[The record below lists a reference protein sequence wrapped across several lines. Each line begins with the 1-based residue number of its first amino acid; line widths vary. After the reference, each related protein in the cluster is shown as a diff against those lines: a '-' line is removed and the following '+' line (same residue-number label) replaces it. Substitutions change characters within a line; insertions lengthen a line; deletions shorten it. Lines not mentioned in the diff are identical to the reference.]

1 MKIIFAF
8 ALVSSLYFV
17 THVDAE
23 SSCLE
28 CFKATQEELTRCLDN
43 AISQEDKISC
53 EDKQQDQAKI
63 CENGE
68 CKLERDERDKSIEIP
83 QERK

>member
-1 MKIIFAF
+1 MNLILAF
-8 ALVSSLYFV
+8 ALVPFLYFF
-17 THVDAE
+17 TPVDAE
-23 SSCLE
+23 SPCLE
-28 CFKATQEELTRCLDN
+28 CFRAAQEELTRCLDN

-68 CKLERDERDKSIEIP
+68 CKLERDERDKSIETLP
-83 QERK
+83 EKK